1 MKPNRD
7 ASALAARLGAA
18 ANTPIPLPEPRP
30 VPALVQTVVTTEA
43 PPAKPKRE
51 GGTTKA
57 KRSKSAETRPIT
69 LRPAPEL
76 LNKYVLAA
84 AERTRE
90 TGRVVSA
97 QEIMLAVL
105 ERGL

>member
-43 PPAKPKRE
+43 PPARPKRE
-51 GGTTKA
+51 GGTKA